1 MEVYGTCALLSLD
14 ESEKKLHVI
23 VDLDM
28 KFKSLQLNFDS
39 TCTAPR
45 MKNPKKSN
53 PKGYSFMNKYSFW
66 LLQNLKWPDEI
77 IMFFKTTLEAIKILK
92 ILFPDPELVE
102 AENLEIRAKVTPFD
116 DIDWTFQSSLESFRS
131 FPAKP
136 LKVAKSMQVFFL
148 LKTLTV
154 R

>member
-1 MEVYGTCALLSLD
+1 MEVYGTCALLSFD

-39 TCTAPR
+39 SSSAPP

-53 PKGYSFMNKYSFW
+53 PKRYSFMNKYSFW

-77 IMFFKTTLEAIKILK
+77 IMFFKTTLEAIKVLK
-92 ILFPDPELVE
+92 VLFPDPELVA

-116 DIDWTFQSSLESFRS
+116 DIDWEFQSSLNGFRS
-131 FPAKP
+131 FPSRP
-136 LKVAKSMQVFFL
+136 LKVFHK
-148 LKTLTV
+148 
-154 R
+154 